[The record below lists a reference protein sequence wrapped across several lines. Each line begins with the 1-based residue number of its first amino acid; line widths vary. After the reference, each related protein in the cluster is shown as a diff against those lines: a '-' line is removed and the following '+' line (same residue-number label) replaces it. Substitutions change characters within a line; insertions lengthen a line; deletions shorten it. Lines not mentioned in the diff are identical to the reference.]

1 MAVDVE
7 AAGEVE
13 LDAAGAVDELPSR
26 LVAAV
31 NAAEALGAELVPV
44 DVEPDEVDVDEV
56 DAAAAVELV
65 DRSRL

>member
-13 LDAAGAVDELPSR
+13 PDAAGAVDELPRR

-31 NAAEALGAELVPV
+31 KAAEALGAELVPV